1 MREDDDQVME
11 RGRRTKGQRQRAL
24 LTRNGTTITRDNGS
38 VAYMIYCAKCDYQ
51 NYGINGGGRM
61 SYKQALA
68 LANKH
73 FCGTLNFGEDQA

>member
-1 MREDDDQVME
+1 ME
-11 RGRRTKGQRQRAL
+11 RRRRTRGQQQRAL

-38 VAYMIYCAKCDYQ
+38 VAYVIYCAKCDYQ
-51 NYGINGGGRM
+51 NFAINAGGRM

-73 FCGTLNFGEDQA
+73 FCGTLNFNENQA